1 MVLITLASFLGDEI
15 VAATIHLDHLG
26 KEDVLQ
32 ILKVLEPYD
41 DDLKLVTK
49 QELKA
54 GVSLESLDGVLRS
67 PAEVRVK
74 LHTIL
79 LLSYENL
86 VTNCLVLIFMS

>member
-1 MVLITLASFLGDEI
+1 MFLIILALFIGDEI

-41 DDLKLVTK
+41 DNMKVVTK

-67 PAEVRVK
+67 PAEVRLK
-74 LHTIL
+74 HYIAAA
-79 LLSYENL
+79 
-86 VTNCLVLIFMS
+86 I